1 MKTIVVSVAALALV
15 GCTAT
20 TPKKQAAPFVPTAFV
35 VESDKGYIE
44 KSLNDVRSKLKD
56 PDSARF
62 YGVHMTKR
70 DLGQENPNV
79 CGYVNSKNSYGGYVG
94 KTRFLSGNGFV
105 ALWEDRPGPYG
116 SVDNLVIRNNCTLKS
131 GEKAPSN
138 SIEWK

>member
-1 MKTIVVSVAALALV
+1 M
-15 GCTAT
+15 
-20 TPKKQAAPFVPTAFV
+20 
-35 VESDKGYIE
+35 ESDKAYIT
-44 KSLNDVRSKLKD
+44 KSLDDVRSKLKD

-70 DLGQENPNV
+70 DPEQEKPNV

-105 ALWEDRPGPYG
+105 ALWEERPGPYG
-116 SVDNLVIRNNCTLKS
+116 SVDNLVIRNNCTLKA

-138 SIEWK
+138 SVEWK